1 MPGKRGTRTS
11 PTPFARPVCEVT
23 KLLRKLACPTGSI
36 LTEMPFS
43 GPRYSLAPILKLSRL
58 VSEQDCKLII
68 VEGCGV
74 TVTIGT
80 NIVRLCVSALL
91 AFAIAKLVFA
101 PLFFVLWPGFYWGW
115 HYLSRRRKSP
125 EPGVPRLVAEKQSPV
140 VAVANRRS
148 ALQRIIRIA
157 GVVIVGWIAASV
169 LLLFIARGFG
179 ERKAE
184 RARGTVHPGM
194 TMAEVLHSV
203 TGWLVLGASSNAPET
218 DSDHFRAL
226 NLHPCSESGK
236 FFYFDRALSKD
247 RQISESEALA
257 LLHQNLGDGYSWQFR
272 YTFINSSPQHF
283 SFKVLFDK
291 DGSVQEVTPV
301 YGWD

>member
-1 MPGKRGTRTS
+1 M
-11 PTPFARPVCEVT
+11 
-23 KLLRKLACPTGSI
+23 
-36 LTEMPFS
+36 
-43 GPRYSLAPILKLSRL
+43 
-58 VSEQDCKLII
+58 
-68 VEGCGV
+68 
-74 TVTIGT
+74 TIGT
-80 NIVRLCVSALL
+80 KIVRLCVSALL
-91 AFAIAKLVFA
+91 AFAIAKLIFA
-101 PLFFVLWPGFYWGW
+101 PLFFVLWPGLYWGW
-115 HYLSRRRKSP
+115 HYLSRRRESP
-125 EPGVPRLVAEKQSPV
+125 KPGAPRLIAEKQSPV

-148 ALQRIIRIA
+148 GLQRIIRIA

-184 RARGTVHPGM
+184 KARSTVHPGM

-203 TGWLVLGASSNAPET
+203 TGWLVLGASSDAPET

-226 NLHPCSESGK
+226 NLRPGSESGK

-257 LLHQNLGDGYSWQFR
+257 LLHQKLVDGYSWQFR
-272 YTFINSSPQHF
+272 YTFITSSPQHF
-283 SFKVLFDK
+283 SFKVVFDK

>member
-1 MPGKRGTRTS
+1 M
-11 PTPFARPVCEVT
+11 
-23 KLLRKLACPTGSI
+23 
-36 LTEMPFS
+36 
-43 GPRYSLAPILKLSRL
+43 
-58 VSEQDCKLII
+58 
-68 VEGCGV
+68 
-74 TVTIGT
+74 TIGT

-101 PLFFVLWPGFYWGW
+101 PLFFALWPGLYWGW
-115 HYLSRRRKSP
+115 HYSSRRRESP
-125 EPGVPRLVAEKQSPV
+125 EPGVPRLIAEKQLPV

-157 GVVIVGWIAASV
+157 GAVIIGWIAASV
-169 LLLFIARGFG
+169 LLLFIARGVG

-184 RARGTVHPGM
+184 RARSTVHPGM

-226 NLHPCSESGK
+226 NLHPSHESGK
-236 FFYFDRALSKD
+236 FFYFDRALGKD
-247 RQISESEALA
+247 RQISESEALT
-257 LLHQNLGDGYSWQFR
+257 LLHQKLIDGYSWQFK
-272 YTFINSSPQHF
+272 YTFITNSPQHF
-283 SFKVLFDK
+283 SFKVVFDK

>member
-1 MPGKRGTRTS
+1 M
-11 PTPFARPVCEVT
+11 
-23 KLLRKLACPTGSI
+23 
-36 LTEMPFS
+36 
-43 GPRYSLAPILKLSRL
+43 
-58 VSEQDCKLII
+58 VSEQDCNLIV
-68 VEGCGV
+68 VEGCGA

-80 NIVRLCVSALL
+80 KIVRVCVSALL
-91 AFAIAKLVFA
+91 AFAIAKIVFG
-101 PLFFVLWPGFYWGW
+101 PLFFVLWPGLYWGW
-115 HYLSRRRKSP
+115 HYLSRRRESP
-125 EPGVPRLVAEKQSPV
+125 EPGAPRLIAEKQSPV
-140 VAVANRRS
+140 VAVRNRRS
-148 ALQRIIRIA
+148 GLQRIIRIA

-184 RARGTVHPGM
+184 KARSTVHPGM

-203 TGWLVLGASSNAPET
+203 TGWLVLGASSDAPET

-226 NLHPCSESGK
+226 NLHPGSESGK

-247 RQISESEALA
+247 RQISESEALG
-257 LLHQNLGDGYSWQFR
+257 LLHQKLVDGYNWQFR
-272 YTFINSSPQHF
+272 YTFITSSPQHF
-283 SFKVLFDK
+283 SFKVVFNK